1 MNIFSR
7 KSLFKLAFISIS
19 LGLIVFGL
27 IAGSQINNNTG
38 DVVERVSDGDT
49 IVIVN
54 GQGEKFTVRFA
65 CIDAPEIPHSRK
77 EKTSQRIEDVNQFGW
92 GLKAQVRVEKLV
104 KESGNHIIL
113 NVTDSDRYHRKIAEV
128 RLQNGTL
135 IQEVLL
141 KEGLA
146 EVYRPY
152 LSKCP
157 SKDIILAA
165 EAQAKQQKRGIW
177 NDPDFI
183 DPWKFRK

>member
-7 KSLFKLAFISIS
+7 KLLFRLAFISIG
-19 LGLIVFGL
+19 LGLIVSGL

-38 DVVERVSDGDT
+38 DMVARVSDGDT

-65 CIDAPEIPHSRK
+65 CIDSPEIPHSQK
-77 EKTSQRIEDVNQFGW
+77 EKTSKRLKEVNQFGW
-92 GLKAQVRVEKLV
+92 GLKAQTRVEKLV
-104 KESGNHIIL
+104 KESNNRVIL
-113 NVTDSDRYHRKIAEV
+113 NITDSDRYHRKVAEV

-183 DPWKFRK
+183 DPWNFRK